1 MHEIKIF
8 IYGYELANSEKKY
21 FVFAFA
27 DKYCELRFANSEL
40 RLVNSEIK
48 TRACTKLQILF
59 MIEGCSTLQNAILFL
74 F

>member
-40 RLVNSEIK
+40 RLVNSEI
-48 TRACTKLQILF
+48 AD
-59 MIEGCSTLQNAILFL
+59 
-74 F
+74 